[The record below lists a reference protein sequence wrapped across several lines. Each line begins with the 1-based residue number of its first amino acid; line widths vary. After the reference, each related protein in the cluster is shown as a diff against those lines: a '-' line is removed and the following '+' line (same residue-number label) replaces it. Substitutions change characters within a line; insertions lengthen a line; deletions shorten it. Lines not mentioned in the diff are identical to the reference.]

1 MQRLEYNS
9 RALSQ
14 PQVTAAMETP
24 VHHLLT
30 GFSVLLLSLVFSVA
44 APAQDIADECGCK
57 YLKATS
63 TNHGRVCRVQ
73 EASGL
78 DCQLRW
84 GPVAGSQVT
93 QRTPFLSKPEELA
106 AAVAGFKTAGP
117 GPRLQAPLDTPA
129 IWTRTIETARKH
141 SDLRGN
147 PGPVEELSAFLGEE
161 KLMADFQLEAVVA
174 AITLID
180 NDLQLAKIPRS
191 MRQGLV
197 GALAASLSQDVLTVF
212 RSSRQPIFLKQEVP
226 IVIDG
231 KPLNLA
237 VEIVIG
243 RGCLAEHTP
252 EHRLASMIKTNWSS
266 QGMRRCAP

>member
-1 MQRLEYNS
+1 M
-9 RALSQ
+9 
-14 PQVTAAMETP
+14 
-24 VHHLLT
+24 
-30 GFSVLLLSLVFSVA
+30 LSLIFIVA
-44 APAQDIADECGCK
+44 AAAQDIPDECGCK

-117 GPRLQAPLDTPA
+117 GPKLQAPLDTPA
-129 IWTRTIETARKH
+129 IWARTIETARKY
-141 SDLRGN
+141 SDLRGSA
-147 PGPVEELSAFLGEE
+147 GPVEELSAFLGEE
-161 KLMADFQLEAVVA
+161 KLMADFQLEAVLA

-180 NDLQLAKIPRS
+180 NDLQLAKISRS

-197 GALAASLSQDVLTVF
+197 GALAASLSQDALGVF
-212 RSSRQPIFLKQEVP
+212 RSSRQPMFLKQEVP
-226 IVIDG
+226 IVVDD
-231 KPLNLA
+231 KPQNLV

-243 RGCLAEHTP
+243 RGCIAEHAP
-252 EHRLASMIKTNWSS
+252 ERRLASMIKTNWSS
-266 QGMRRCAP
+266 RDMRRCAP